1 MWMSVQCSTIRFGS
15 NASCPVPQRR
25 SFALGW
31 RIGLARWPPR
41 RALVCRQPVVLGV
54 HNVVVIVRGLQRDS
68 HFQVDGGQDSQP
80 VRAVTAAWSRTRCG
94 RWWTGPH
101 AQHRRLRVATCLL
114 SRGPPCPG
122 RSGYNKRLRKLA
134 HTIAWLI
141 GVLGATPASATT
153 ICGWWTRPPSSVLAR
168 PRVKRSDLAG
178 CAQCGYCAS
187 HSRYFWGLR
196 LHLLCTSC
204 TDYPSGGVDRGR
216 SRRTRCA
223 DRDPLHHNYSRVQH
237 QGIGDDHRRQETF
250 AVEPSR
256 HPVPGSLTN
265 SRS

>member
-31 RIGLARWPPR
+31 RIGLARWPPC

-94 RWWTGPH
+94 RGWTGPH

-153 ICGWWTRPPSSVLAR
+153 ICGWSTQPPQVCSLDRGASAR
-168 PRVKRSDLAG
+168 IWPAAPSAATAPRTPATFGVCGCICCAPRARTTPRVALTGAKADERDVLIEILSTTTTLVSNTR
-178 CAQCGYCAS
+178 AS
-187 HSRYFWGLR
+187 V
-196 LHLLCTSC
+196 T
-204 TDYPSGGVDRGR
+204 
-216 SRRTRCA
+216 
-223 DRDPLHHNYSRVQH
+223 
-237 QGIGDDHRRQETF
+237 IMRQETF